1 LISFQTVFEIGQSS
15 RSHSYTVMKST
26 RAKHRS
32 LIENYKRKM
41 EDKEKDNLSMCT
53 QLIKNQHQCH

>member
-1 LISFQTVFEIGQSS
+1 
-15 RSHSYTVMKST
+15 MKST

-32 LIENYKRKM
+32 LIENFKQKM

-53 QLIKNQHQCH
+53 QLVKNQYKCR